1 MERKKIKVLIV
12 DDQQLVLDILTKGL
26 SKDPLIEVIGTATDG
41 FLALNMINREKPDV
55 IVLDMEMPRM
65 NGIQFLHNLM
75 PVNPIPTL
83 VLSALTDNNSQIT
96 DEAFNAGAVDF
107 LKKPDSGS
115 QGLNTLLVQLWT
127 KIKIAATMDVTHL
140 KKVKRQFQI
149 PDSVLDRTKRV
160 NKIIL
165 GMGMMDVSK
174 DKNIEIK
181 IFALGSCVGLA
192 LFCPELETVGLAHVA
207 LPNSK
212 TDKEKS
218 LALPGY
224 FADTAVGALL
234 SRMNDFGC
242 PTNKIFAKIA
252 GGAKTN
258 VEIGDFFGIGQKNS
272 IAIKANLIKSG
283 IKLRAEEVG
292 GNISRTASLKSS
304 DSNLTLYHPEK
315 GTWEI

>member
-1 MERKKIKVLIV
+1 
-12 DDQQLVLDILTKGL
+12 
-26 SKDPLIEVIGTATDG
+26 
-41 FLALNMINREKPDV
+41 
-55 IVLDMEMPRM
+55 
-65 NGIQFLHNLM
+65 
-75 PVNPIPTL
+75 L
-83 VLSALTDNNSQIT
+83 VLSALTDNNSLIT

-127 KIKIAATMDVTHL
+127 KIKIAATMDVSHL
-140 KKVKRQFQI
+140 KKAKRDFKI

-165 GMGMMDVSK
+165 GMGMMDVSR
-174 DKNIEIK
+174 DQNIEIK

-192 LFCPELETVGLAHVA
+192 MFCPEIGAVGLAHVA

-212 TDKEKS
+212 TDHEKS
-218 LALPGY
+218 LNLPGY
-224 FADTAVGALL
+224 FADTAVPALL
-234 SRMNDFGC
+234 NKMNEVGC

-272 IAIKANLIKSG
+272 IAVKANLIKSG

-292 GNISRTASLKSS
+292 GAFSRTASLKS
-304 DSNLTLYHPEK
+304 DNINLKLYHPEK